1 VALPDEH
8 GARPVSQLE
17 GAGSTVGG
25 TTGHIPQMPGKLID
39 AARRGDRGALGRLM
53 SLVERGG
60 DAAREVGRLAFP
72 LGGAAH
78 SVGITGSPGVG
89 KSTLV
94 NELVGLARA
103 GGRVVGVLA
112 VDPTSPFSGGA
123 LLGDRV
129 RMQGHSTD
137 PGVFIRSLASRGHL
151 GGLALAVP
159 EAIRVLDAVGMDLVL
174 VETVGVGQV
183 EVEVA
188 GATDTTVVVLNPGSG
203 DGVQANK
210 AGLLEVADVL
220 VINKAD
226 RPGARELRRD
236 LSTMLELGERGP
248 APGGLGGGESARWEV
263 PIVEAI
269 ASTGDGVPEVGA
281 AIAAHLDWM
290 CGTGQL
296 ARRRATRLEDELT
309 RIVARRLEQGARRV
323 IGGAELD
330 LVRAEMSGGRLDPY
344 GAADKVLAS
353 LRARPGFAET

>member
-1 VALPDEH
+1 MP
-8 GARPVSQLE
+8 QIE
-17 GAGSTVGG
+17 GAGPSVSG
-25 TTGHIPQMPGKLID
+25 TTGNIPQEPGELID
-39 AARRGDRGALGRLM
+39 AARRGDHGALGRLV

-60 DAAREVGRLAFP
+60 EAAREVGRLTFP
-72 LGGAAH
+72 LGGTAH
-78 SVGITGSPGVG
+78 SVGVTGSPGVG

-103 GGRVVGVLA
+103 GGRKVGVLA

-159 EAIRVLDAVGMDLVL
+159 EVIRVLDAAGLDLVM

-183 EVEVA
+183 DVEVA
-188 GATDTTVVVLNPGSG
+188 GSTDTTVVVVDPGSG
-203 DGVQANK
+203 DGVQASK

-226 RPGARELRRD
+226 RPGVGELRRD
-236 LSTMLELGERGP
+236 LSTMLELGGP
-248 APGGLGGGESARWEV
+248 GVQGLARWEV
-263 PIVEAI
+263 PIVEAVS
-269 ASTGDGVPEVGA
+269 STGEGVPHLGA

-290 CGTGQL
+290 GCTGQL
-296 ARRRATRLEDELT
+296 ARRRAARLEGELT
-309 RIVARRLEQGARRV
+309 RIVVRRLEKGARRI
-323 IGGAELD
+323 IGGVELD
-330 LVRAEMSGGRLDPY
+330 LLRAEMVGGRLDPY
-344 GAADKVLAS
+344 DAAEKVLAS
-353 LRARPGFAET
+353 IRVGVELD

>member
-1 VALPDEH
+1 M
-8 GARPVSQLE
+8 S
-17 GAGSTVGG
+17 G
-25 TTGHIPQMPGKLID
+25 TTGNIPQEPGGLID
-39 AARRGDRGALGRLM
+39 AARRGGHGALGRLV

-60 DAAREVGRLAFP
+60 EAAREVGRLTFP
-72 LGGAAH
+72 LGGTAH
-78 SVGITGSPGVG
+78 SVGVTGSPGVG

-103 GGRVVGVLA
+103 GGRKVGVLA

-159 EAIRVLDAVGMDLVL
+159 EVIRVLDAAGLDLVL

-183 EVEVA
+183 DVEVA
-188 GATDTTVVVLNPGSG
+188 GSTDTTVVVVAPGSG
-203 DGVQANK
+203 DGVQASK

-226 RPGARELRRD
+226 RPGVGELRRD
-236 LSTMLELGERGP
+236 LSTMLELGGP
-248 APGGLGGGESARWEV
+248 GVQDPARWEV
-263 PIVEAI
+263 PIVEAVS
-269 ASTGDGVPEVGA
+269 STGEGVPQVGE

-290 CGTGQL
+290 GSTGQL
-296 ARRRATRLEDELT
+296 ARRRAARLEGELT
-309 RIVARRLEQGARRV
+309 RIVVRRLEKGARRI
-323 IGGAELD
+323 IGGAELG
-330 LVRAEMSGGRLDPY
+330 LLRAEMVEGRTDPY
-344 GAADKVLAS
+344 DAAEKVLAS
-353 LRARPGFAET
+353 LRVGVEFD